1 MADGWRVVGRMTG
14 SLLLEEARSPAGLFW
29 MLVFPAFLFV
39 LFGFLFGE
47 SEFRPESF
55 RVGVE
60 RALETSDDMSA
71 VVLRRTLEGSATVSI
86 AWRDEEEGRR
96 QLAEGD
102 LHALVLRSPE
112 EGTYTVL
119 VTEKD
124 RPFGTVLSS
133 VLERASVEAVRRLL
147 KGPAPFDYTVE
158 VLEVGGRRLTYLYFL
173 FAGTLGLSV
182 MLNCF
187 FAIPQ
192 TIIGY
197 RRQGFLRRFACTP
210 LRRIHFTLGLVLQ
223 RVAIGLVQIGLLVL
237 TGALV
242 FGLRFALA
250 PLSFLPVFLLG
261 TAAFAAAGFFLAGI
275 LSTVESAVAVAQIL
289 AMLFMFTS
297 GLFVPVELIPRPFA
311 DLTVVN
317 PVWYFSRAVFSSL
330 VLGRRPLEL
339 SSDLG
344 ALAAFF
350 GAFLLLTAFT
360 FRYER
365 TT

>member
-1 MADGWRVVGRMTG
+1 MAGGWRVVGRMTG
-14 SLLLEEARSPAGLFW
+14 SLLLDEARSPAGLFW
-29 MLVFPAFLFV
+29 MLLFPAFLFV

-47 SEFRPESF
+47 SEMRPSSF
-55 RVGVE
+55 RVGVD
-60 RALETSDDMSA
+60 RALEASDEASA
-71 VVLRRTLEGSATVSI
+71 AVLRRTLAASATVSVV
-86 AWRDEEEGRR
+86 WLDPEEGRR
-96 QLAEGD
+96 MLATGD
-102 LHALVLRSPE
+102 LHAMVLRAPE
-112 EGTYTVL
+112 ADRYTML

-133 VLERASVEAVRRLL
+133 VLERASVDAVRRLL
-147 KGPAPFDYTVE
+147 RGPAPFDYTVE
-158 VLEVGGRRLTYLYFL
+158 VLEVGGRRLSYLYFL

-223 RVAIGLVQIGLLVL
+223 RVAIGLVQIGLLAG

-242 FGLRFALA
+242 FGLRFAPA
-250 PLSFLPVFLLG
+250 PLSFLPVFLVG
-261 TAAFAAAGFFLAGI
+261 TAAFAAAGFFLAGV
-275 LSTVESAVAVAQIL
+275 LATVESAVAVAQIL

-311 DLTVVN
+311 GLTVVN

-330 VLGRRPLEL
+330 VLGRGLLEIGPEL
-339 SSDLG
+339 L

-350 GAFLLLTAFT
+350 GAFLLLTALT

-365 TT
+365 RS

>member
-1 MADGWRVVGRMTG
+1 MADGWRVVGRMTA

-29 MLVFPAFLFV
+29 MLFFPAFLFV

-47 SEFRPESF
+47 SEYRSKSF

-60 RALETSDDMSA
+60 RALETSDETSA
-71 VVLRRTLEGSATVSI
+71 AVLRRTLEESPTVAI
-86 AWRDEEEGRR
+86 AWLDEEEGRR
-96 QLAEGD
+96 RLADGS
-102 LHALVLRSPE
+102 LHAMVLRAPVGSA
-112 EGTYTVL
+112 YTVL

-133 VLERASVEAVRRLL
+133 VLERSSVEAVRRLL
-147 KGPAPFDYTVE
+147 RGPAPFDYTVE
-158 VLEVGGRRLTYLYFL
+158 VMEVGGRRLTYLYFL

-210 LRRIHFTLGLVLQ
+210 LRRLHFTLGLVLQ
-223 RVAIGLVQIGLLVL
+223 RVAIGLVQIGLLAA
-237 TGALV
+237 TGAAV
-242 FGLRFALA
+242 FGLRFAMA

-261 TAAFAAAGFFLAGI
+261 TAAFAATGFFLAGI

-289 AMLFMFTS
+289 AMLFLFTS
-297 GLFVPVELIPRPFA
+297 GLFVPVEIIPRPFA

-330 VLGRRPLEL
+330 VLGRGPFDLGP
-339 SSDLG
+339 DLG
-344 ALAAFF
+344 ALTAFF

-365 TT
+365 TA

>member
-1 MADGWRVVGRMTG
+1 MARGWRVVGSMTG
-14 SLLLEEARSPAGLFW
+14 SLLLEEARSPSGLFW
-29 MLVFPAFLFV
+29 MLFFPAFLFV
-39 LFGFLFGE
+39 LFGFLFGK
-47 SEFRPESF
+47 SDFRPGSF
-55 RVGVE
+55 RVGVDS
-60 RALETSDDMSA
+60 ALETSAETSA
-71 VVLRRTLEGSATVSI
+71 SVLRRTLEASPTVRIS
-86 AWRDEEEGRR
+86 WTGEEEGRR
-96 QLAEGD
+96 LLAEGG
-102 LHALVLRSPE
+102 LHALVLRAP
-112 EGTYTVL
+112 GGGGYTVL

-147 KGPAPFDYTVE
+147 RGPAPFDYTVE

-210 LRRIHFTLGLVLQ
+210 LSRVHFTLGLVLQ
-223 RVAIGLVQIGLLVL
+223 RIAIGLVQIGLLAA
-237 TGALV
+237 TGILV
-242 FGLRFALA
+242 FGLRFAAA

-275 LSTVESAVAVAQIL
+275 LATVESAVAVAQIL

-330 VLGRRPLEL
+330 VLGRGPLEL
-339 SSDLG
+339 GTDLE

-350 GAFLLLTAFT
+350 GAFLLLTVLT

>member
-1 MADGWRVVGRMTG
+1 MAGGWRVVGRMTG
-14 SLLLEEARSPAGLFW
+14 SLLLEEVRSPSGLFW
-29 MLVFPAFLFV
+29 MLLFPAFLFV

-47 SEFRPESF
+47 SEFRPDSF
-55 RVGVE
+55 RVGVD
-60 RALETSDDMSA
+60 RALETSDEVSA
-71 VVLRRTLEGSATVSI
+71 VVLRRTLEASPTVRI
-86 AWRDEEEGRR
+86 VWMDGGEGRR
-96 QLAEGD
+96 LLAVGD
-102 LHALVLRSPE
+102 LHALVLPAPE
-112 EGTYTVL
+112 GGAYSVL

-124 RPFGTVLSS
+124 RSFGNVLSS
-133 VLERASVEAVRRLL
+133 VLERASVETVRRLL
-147 KGPAPFDYTVE
+147 RGPAPFDYTVE

-210 LRRIHFTLGLVLQ
+210 LRRVHFTLGLVLQ
-223 RVAIGLVQIGLLVL
+223 RVAIGLVQIGLLAA
-237 TGALV
+237 TGAVV
-242 FGLRFALA
+242 FGLHFAST

-289 AMLFMFTS
+289 AMLLLFTS
-297 GLFVPVELIPRPFA
+297 GLFVPVEIIPRPFS
-311 DLTVVN
+311 DLTVFN
-317 PVWYFSRAVFSSL
+317 PVWYFSRAVFLSL
-330 VLGRRPLEL
+330 VLGRGPLEIGP
-339 SSDLG
+339 DLG

-350 GAFLLLTAFT
+350 GAFLLLTVLT

-365 TT
+365 PA

>member
-1 MADGWRVVGRMTG
+1 MADGWRVVGRVTG

-29 MLVFPAFLFV
+29 MLFFPAFLFV

-60 RALETSDDMSA
+60 RTLETSDDASA
-71 VVLRRTLEGSATVSI
+71 AVLRRTLEESPTVTI
-86 AWRDEEEGRR
+86 AWLDEEEGRR
-96 QLAEGD
+96 RLAEGG
-102 LHALVLRSPE
+102 LHAMVLRR
-112 EGTYTVL
+112 GGGAYTVL

-147 KGPAPFDYTVE
+147 RGPAPFDYTVE
-158 VLEVGGRRLTYLYFL
+158 VMEVGGRRLTYLYFL

-210 LRRIHFTLGLVLQ
+210 LRRVHFTLGLVLQ
-223 RVAIGLVQIGLLVL
+223 RVAIGLVQIGLLAA
-237 TGALV
+237 TGAAV
-242 FGLRFALA
+242 FGLRFAMA

-275 LSTVESAVAVAQIL
+275 LATIESAVAIAQIL
-289 AMLFMFTS
+289 AMLFLFTS
-297 GLFVPVELIPRPFA
+297 GLFVPVEIIPRPFA

-330 VLGRRPLEL
+330 VLGRGPFDLGP
-339 SSDLG
+339 DLG

-365 TT
+365 TA